1 MVVQG
6 SPSKPA
12 KPWTPLLLLLYSMG
26 RRFDVVDAPV
36 DAGVVLE
43 KLETL
48 GMLLLLLSRCS
59 CCCCLDAVVERSTGS
74 KLLTMLLMET
84 QKHKAVDAVVGKNA
98 RNTTIGG

>member
-12 KPWTPLLLLLYSMG
+12 KPWTPLLLLLYLVG
-26 RRFDVVDAPV
+26 CRLGVVCAPV

-48 GMLLLLLSRCS
+48 GCC
-59 CCCCLDAVVERSTGS
+59 CCCCLDAVVERSTRIEAVDAVVDGNT
-74 KLLTMLLMET
+74 KT